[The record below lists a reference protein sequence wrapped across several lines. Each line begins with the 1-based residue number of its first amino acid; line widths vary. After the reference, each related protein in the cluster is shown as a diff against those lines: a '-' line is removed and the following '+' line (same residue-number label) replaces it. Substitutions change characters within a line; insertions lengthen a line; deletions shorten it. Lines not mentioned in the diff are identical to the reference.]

1 MQDREIV
8 ELYLKREEQALE
20 KTAEKYK
27 NYCVSIAERIL
38 GNREDAE
45 EIWNDVLSAAWNLI
59 PPNEPEHLIYTLEK
73 SQETPLLKNLN
84 PKRQKSVTAEL
95 KFSLTNL
102 RNVFRLRFLKNRRI

>member
-59 PPNEPEHLIYTLEK
+59 PPNEPEHLDLYLGKI
-73 SQETPLLKNLN
+73 
-84 PKRQKSVTAEL
+84 A
-95 KFSLTNL
+95 
-102 RNVFRLRFLKNRRI
+102 RNCALSYDFFKE

>member
-8 ELYLKREEQALE
+8 ELYFKREEQALE

-45 EIWNDVLSAAWNLI
+45 EI
-59 PPNEPEHLIYTLEK
+59 
-73 SQETPLLKNLN
+73 
-84 PKRQKSVTAEL
+84 
-95 KFSLTNL
+95 
-102 RNVFRLRFLKNRRI
+102 